1 MLLRG
6 QAGASGD
13 LFGEMRER
21 TQLGAD
27 KGKGAIVPVA
37 DQRT

>member
-1 MLLRG
+1 LMLLRG

-21 TQLGAD
+21 AQLGAD
-27 KGKGAIVPVA
+27 QG
-37 DQRT
+37 